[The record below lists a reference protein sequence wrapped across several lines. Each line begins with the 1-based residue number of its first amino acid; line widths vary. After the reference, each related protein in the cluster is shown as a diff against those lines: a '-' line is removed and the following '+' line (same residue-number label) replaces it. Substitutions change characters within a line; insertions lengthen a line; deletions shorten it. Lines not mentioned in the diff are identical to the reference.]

1 MEIKKGGFV
10 CQLAYLFRENK
21 EIPSQVNGCQLFTR
35 FIFFGVFA
43 IFLLCVGAILFVIG
57 LPFAARPSL
66 CDDDNTTAVWVHY
79 QSWPRIN
86 GHRIYPLW
94 PILTLWMLSNLSAT
108 QAVMIGVL
116 HATIFSTTFWLI
128 IGSFVALIVVVM
140 IRIAIK
146 ESETVDLVREFIKA
160 KKQKVCPIVKIVE

>member
-1 MEIKKGGFV
+1 MEIKKGSLV
-10 CQLAYLFRENK
+10 CQLAYLFHENK
-21 EIPSQVNGCQLFTR
+21 AIPSQVNGCQLFTR

-66 CDDDNTTAVWVHY
+66 FDDDNTTAAWVHY

-94 PILTLWMLSNLSAT
+94 PILTLWMLYNLSAT
-108 QAVMIGVL
+108 QAVMVGVL
-116 HATIFSTTFWLI
+116 HATIFSTTFWSILGVI
-128 IGSFVALIVVVM
+128 VAFILAVM
-140 IRIAIK
+140 IYVVIK
-146 ESETVDLVREFIKA
+146 ESETVDLAREFIKA
-160 KKQKVCPIVKIVE
+160 KKRKVCPIIKIVE